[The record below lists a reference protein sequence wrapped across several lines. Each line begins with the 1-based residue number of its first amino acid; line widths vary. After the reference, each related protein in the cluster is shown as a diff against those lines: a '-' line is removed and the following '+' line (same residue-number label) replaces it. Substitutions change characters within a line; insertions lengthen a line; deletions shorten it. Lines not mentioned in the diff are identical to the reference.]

1 LLYILSHHHGPDE
14 SRGGTDPMR
23 KLLPALAAM
32 ALVAISAAPA
42 AYGQVE
48 GGGITLT
55 TPFPGLT
62 VEPGDTAGF
71 DVVVDAA
78 TVQAVDLTVRNV
90 PEEWTATLKGGG
102 FVVSSVTA
110 GGETPPT
117 VRLDVAV
124 PSEIPDGNFPIQL
137 VGQAASGTVVL
148 PLTVNVQ
155 GGSTGTIE
163 MTSDYPGLQGA
174 ADATFNFTLTLD
186 NSTPSEVQLELNAE
200 GPPGW
205 QVTAR
210 PSGQSQASSITLAA
224 GGTGRVTVAAEPP
237 VNVEAASYDLNVTA
251 RGGGFELETPLIVQI
266 TGSYAIQVTTTDQR
280 LNAEVQAGAPS
291 QVPLVIVN
299 TGSADLTAVEVTGTV
314 PRDWTVEFAPAVVDT
329 IPAGGTAQVTATITP
344 ATNAI
349 AGDYLLTMTA
359 SVDQATDSVEIR
371 STVNPSS
378 VWGLVGIALIAL
390 TLGGLAWVFRRFGRR

>member
-1 LLYILSHHHGPDE
+1 
-14 SRGGTDPMR
+14 MR
-23 KLLPALAAM
+23 KLLPVLAAAAM
-32 ALVAISAAPA
+32 LALSAAPA

-48 GGGITLT
+48 GAGITLT

-78 TVQAVDLTVRNV
+78 TVQAVDLSVRNV
-90 PEEWTATLKGGG
+90 PDTWTATLKGGG

-117 VRLDVAV
+117 VRLDVSV
-124 PSEIPDGNFPIQL
+124 PAEIPDGSFPIQL
-137 VGQAASGTVVL
+137 VGQAAGGTVVL

-155 GGSTGTIE
+155 GGATGTVE

-174 ADATFNFTLTLD
+174 ADATFSFTLTLD

-205 QVTAR
+205 QVSAR
-210 PSGQSQASSITLAA
+210 PSGQSQASSITVAA
-224 GGTGRVTVAAEPP
+224 GGTGRVTVSAEPP
-237 VNVEAASYDLNVTA
+237 VNAEAGSYDLNVTA
-251 RGGGFELETPLIVQI
+251 RGGGFEVETPLIVQI

-280 LNAEVQAGAPS
+280 LNASVSAGAAS
-291 QVPLVIVN
+291 QIPLVIVN
-299 TGSADLTAVEVTGTV
+299 SGSADLTAVQVTGTV
-314 PRDWTVEFAPAVVDT
+314 PRDWTVEFAPEVVDS
-329 IPAGGTAQVTATITP
+329 IPAGGTAQVTATVTP
-344 ATNAI
+344 AANAI
-349 AGDYLLTMTA
+349 AGDYLLTLTA
-359 SVDQATDSVEIR
+359 AVDQATDSVEIR

-378 VWGLVGIALIAL
+378 IWGLVGIALIAL

>member
-1 LLYILSHHHGPDE
+1 
-14 SRGGTDPMR
+14 MR
-23 KLLPALAAM
+23 KLLPVLAAAAM
-32 ALVAISAAPA
+32 LALSAAPA

-48 GGGITLT
+48 GAGITLT

-78 TVQAVDLTVRNV
+78 TVQAVDLSVRNV
-90 PEEWTATLKGGG
+90 PDTWTATLKGGG

-117 VRLDVAV
+117 VRLDVSV
-124 PSEIPDGNFPIQL
+124 PAEIPDGSFPIQL
-137 VGQAASGTVVL
+137 VGQAAGGTVVL

-155 GGSTGTIE
+155 GGATGTVE

-174 ADATFNFTLTLD
+174 ADATFSFTLTVD

-205 QVTAR
+205 QVSAR
-210 PSGQSQASSITLAA
+210 PSGQSQASSITVAA
-224 GGTGRVTVAAEPP
+224 GGTGRVTVSAEPP
-237 VNVEAASYDLNVTA
+237 VNAEAGSYDLNVTA
-251 RGGGFELETPLIVQI
+251 RGGGFEVETPLIVQI

-280 LNAEVQAGAPS
+280 LNASVSAGAAS
-291 QVPLVIVN
+291 QIPLVIVN
-299 TGSADLTAVEVTGTV
+299 SGSADLTAVQVTGTV
-314 PRDWTVEFAPAVVDT
+314 PRDWTVEFAPEVVDS
-329 IPAGGTAQVTATITP
+329 IPAGGTAQVTATVTP
-344 ATNAI
+344 AANAI
-349 AGDYLLTMTA
+349 AGDYLLTLTA
-359 SVDQATDSVEIR
+359 AVDQATDSVEIR

-378 VWGLVGIALIAL
+378 IWGLVGIALIAL

>member
-1 LLYILSHHHGPDE
+1 MAPTSPEEEPIL
-14 SRGGTDPMR
+14 MR
-23 KLLPALAAM
+23 KLLPVLAAA
-32 ALVAISAAPA
+32 ALLAISAAPA

-78 TVQAVDLTVRNV
+78 TVQAVDLSVRNV
-90 PEEWTATLKGGG
+90 PDDWTATIKGGG

-110 GGETPPT
+110 GGEAPPT
-117 VRLDVAV
+117 VRLDISV
-124 PSEIPDGNFPIQL
+124 PSEIADGTFPIQL
-137 VGQAASGTVVL
+137 VGDAAGGTVVL

-155 GGSTGTIE
+155 GGATGTIE

-174 ADATFNFTLTLD
+174 ADATFNFTLTID
-186 NSTPSEVQLELNAE
+186 NSTPSEVQLDLNAE

-210 PSGQSQASSITLAA
+210 PSGQSQASSITVAA

-237 VNVEAASYDLNVTA
+237 VNVEAGRYDINVTA
-251 RGGGFELETPLIVQI
+251 RGGGFEVETPLIVQI

-280 LNAEVQAGAPS
+280 LNATVTAGTAS

-299 TGSADLTAVEVTGTV
+299 TGSADLTAVQVTGTV
-314 PRDWTVEFAPAVVDT
+314 PRDWTVEFSPEAVDS
-329 IPAGGTAQVTATITP
+329 IPAGGTAQVTATVTP
-344 ATNAI
+344 AANAI

-359 SVDQATDSVEIR
+359 SVDQTTDSVEIR